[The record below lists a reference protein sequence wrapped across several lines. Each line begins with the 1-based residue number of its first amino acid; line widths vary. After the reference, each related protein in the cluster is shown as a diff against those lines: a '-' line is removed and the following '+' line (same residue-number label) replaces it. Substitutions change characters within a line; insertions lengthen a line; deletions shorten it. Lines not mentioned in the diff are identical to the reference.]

1 MISLFE
7 ALALPVTSSSSG
19 IRQEDGSMPG
29 EPLALLDGL
38 LWFLVTPVLISGLVW
53 ILVSASHNRYASAQA
68 LEGKAT
74 KVEKKREILTS
85 IE

>member
-1 MISLFE
+1 MSSLFH
-7 ALALPVTSSSSG
+7 ALVLPLISNASD

-38 LWFLVTPVLISGLVW
+38 LWFLVAPLLISGLVW
-53 ILVSASHNRYASAQA
+53 IFVSASHNRYASPEA
-68 LEGKAT
+68 LERKANKSKT
-74 KVEKKREILTS
+74 KRDSLTS